1 MADSKLAAT
10 IGTEYARMLHHIL
23 PRIED
28 ALSRGRSSAT
38 FSVSAKFRVAKD
50 GEVTVKMSQSASI
63 PMDSMAF
70 KLSLRSGQLSLF
82 QGEPVE

>member
-1 MADSKLAAT
+1 MADSKMAAT

-28 ALSRGRSSAT
+28 ALSRGKSTASFTVACR
-38 FSVSAKFRVAKD
+38 FRVAKN
-50 GEVTVKMSQSASI
+50 GEVQATLAQTASI
-63 PMDSMAF
+63 PLDNTSF

-82 QGEPVE
+82 EGSPVE